1 MMEWGLSSI
10 KNSPRFSFGYLKYLY
25 DNCNVKPKTLFSMK
39 DYGTIRRYLLKEQGY
54 EDDVVKAL
62 SKGELEELWEHYH
75 EGEW

>member
-1 MMEWGLSSI
+1 
-10 KNSPRFSFGYLKYLY
+10 
-25 DNCNVKPKTLFSMK
+25 MK

-62 SKGELEELWEHYH
+62 SNGELEELWEHYH